1 MTLKSRVIPT
11 LLLTKQGLVK
21 GKGFDH
27 SRRIGSPQSL
37 IRVYRARDV
46 DELILLDVEASLSGS
61 PPSFRDIKTLA
72 RECNFPL
79 AVGGGINNM
88 ASIEK
93 MFEIGA
99 DKVVINTACYRE
111 PELIRDAA
119 VEFGTQSLVV
129 SIDYRVVEGIPV
141 CFSRSGTFRE
151 PFVLKDWAVRM
162 ADSGAGEIVLCNCDR
177 DGMMTGYD
185 LDNLRTVVD
194 AVRIPVVI
202 SGGAGKLSHFA
213 PAILEGGA
221 SAVAAGSVFLFTQ
234 ITPSAIRDELSR
246 NGIPVRNS
254 SR

>member
-1 MTLKSRVIPT
+1 MTLKSRVIPI

-21 GKGFDH
+21 GRGFDH
-27 SRRIGSPQSL
+27 SRRVGSPQSL

-61 PPSFRDIKTLA
+61 SPSFRDIQTLA

-88 ASIEK
+88 TSIEK

-99 DKVVINTACYRE
+99 DKVVINTACYRK
-111 PELIRDAA
+111 PELIKDAA

-141 CFSRSGTFRE
+141 CFSQSGTFRE

-185 LDNLRTVVD
+185 LENLKLVVD
-194 AVRIPVVI
+194 SVSVPVVI
-202 SGGAGKLSHFA
+202 AGGAGHLSHFA

-221 SAVAAGSVFLFTQ
+221 AAVAAGSIFLFTEV
-234 ITPSAIRDELSR
+234 TPKMVRVALAEL
-246 NGIPVRNS
+246 GLPVRKLV
-254 SR
+254 

>member
-1 MTLKSRVIPT
+1 MTLKSRVIPI

-21 GKGFDH
+21 GRSFDH
-27 SRRIGSPQSL
+27 SRRVGSPQSL

-61 PPSFRDIKTLA
+61 PPSFRDIQTLA

-79 AVGGGINNM
+79 AVGGGINSM

-99 DKVVINTACYRE
+99 DKVVINTACYRK
-111 PELIRDAA
+111 PELIKDAA
-119 VEFGTQSLVV
+119 VKFGTQSLVV

-141 CFSRSGTFRE
+141 CFSQSGTFRE

-185 LDNLRTVVD
+185 LENLRTVVD

-213 PAILEGGA
+213 PAILESGA
-221 SAVAAGSVFLFTQ
+221 SAVAAGSIFLFTQ